1 MKSYAQRLV
10 QICHRRGALAIG
22 GMAAFTPGKTAQRR
36 EQQTVKVVADKRW
49 EAALGHD
56 GCWVSHPYFIGPAMS
71 AFTSDHQLDVVD
83 PDFDFYPD
91 LLPVSTPPRTM
102 AGLRTNV
109 RVGIGYLNGWN
120 QGIGCVAWD
129 DLMEDLATLEISRA
143 QTWQWLA
150 HGVELDDGLPVT
162 DELVR
167 RIFEEEL
174 AKIHLEV
181 DEQMPTASA
190 EVAERLKTGF
200 TRAARDAVEIFT
212 RKELAPFLT
221 EASELA

>member
-1 MKSYAQRLV
+1 
-10 QICHRRGALAIG
+10 
-22 GMAAFTPGKTAQRR
+22 
-36 EQQTVKVVADKRW
+36 VKADKQW

-71 AFTSDHQLDVVD
+71 AFPRDHQLDVVD

-150 HGVELDDGLPVT
+150 HGVDLDDGTPVSE
-162 DELVR
+162 ELVR
-167 RIFEEEL
+167 RTFEEEL
-174 AKIHLEV
+174 TRIHLEV
-181 DEQMPTASA
+181 EEAMSA
-190 EVAERLKTGF
+190 AGAEAVGKVKAGF
-200 TRAARDAVEIFT
+200 TQAARDAAEIFT
-212 RKELAPFLT
+212 RKELAPFLV
-221 EASELA
+221 EASELVESPEAEP